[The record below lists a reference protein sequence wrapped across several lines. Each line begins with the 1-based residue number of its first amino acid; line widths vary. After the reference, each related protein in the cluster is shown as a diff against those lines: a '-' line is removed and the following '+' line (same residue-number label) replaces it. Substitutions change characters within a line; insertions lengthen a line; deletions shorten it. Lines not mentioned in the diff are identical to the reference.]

1 MLKNCISFVLA
12 LLIFAAFFGFVTW
25 AQKTEEGTKKE
36 GVTLEAL
43 GVTAEQKER
52 IKALWEFKRQSHRQA
67 IENLKP
73 LNRLAKDRLTSDEE
87 IREILKKFHQQRL
100 AQEQK
105 VKIAEENLIKSLPPR
120 AQLHLTILGVLDNGL
135 TPRHFSAAP
144 KKEDNTQKSSD
155 R

>member
-1 MLKNCISFVLA
+1 MPKFYISLVFV
-12 LLIFAAFFGFVTW
+12 LLIFATFFGFMTW
-25 AQKTEEGTKKE
+25 AQKTEDGTKKE

-52 IKALWEFKRQSHRQA
+52 IKALWEFKRQTHRQA

-73 LNRLAKDRLTSDEE
+73 LNRLAKDKMASDADV
-87 IREILKKFHQQRL
+87 REVLKTFRQQHL

-105 VKIAEENLIKSLPPR
+105 VKIAEDNLIKSLPPR

-135 TPRHFSAAP
+135 SPRFSAAP
-144 KKEDNTQKSSD
+144 KKEDNTQKPSD
-155 R
+155 K

>member
-1 MLKNCISFVLA
+1 MPKFYINLTLA
-12 LLIFAAFFGFVTW
+12 LLIFAIFFGFATW
-25 AQKTEEGTKKE
+25 AQKTEDGTQKE

-52 IKALWEFKRQSHRQA
+52 IKALWEFKRQTHRQA

-73 LNRLAKDRLTSDEE
+73 LNRLAKDKMVPDADV
-87 IREILKKFHQQRL
+87 REVLKKFHQQRL

-105 VKIAEENLIKSLPPR
+105 VKIAEENLLKSLPPR
-120 AQLHLTILGVLDNGL
+120 AQLHLTLLGVLDNGL
-135 TPRHFSAAP
+135 PPRFSAAP
-144 KKEDNTQKSSD
+144 KREDSTQKPSD

>member
-1 MLKNCISFVLA
+1 MRKFYISLVPA
-12 LLIFAAFFGFVTW
+12 LLIFATLFGFVTW

-52 IKALWEFKRQSHRQA
+52 IKALWEFKRQSRRQA

-73 LNRLAKDRLTSDEE
+73 LNRLAKDEIASDDQV
-87 IREILKKFHQQRL
+87 REALKKFHRQRL

-105 VKIAEENLIKSLPPR
+105 VKIAEENLLKSLPPR

-135 TPRHFSAAP
+135 PLRFSTAP
-144 KKEDNTQKSSD
+144 KKADNAQKPSD

>member
-1 MLKNCISFVLA
+1 MRKFYINLA
-12 LLIFAAFFGFVTW
+12 LALFIIATFFGFVTW
-25 AQKTEEGTKKE
+25 AQKTEDGTKKE

-52 IKALWEFKRQSHRQA
+52 IKALWEFKRQSYRQA

-73 LNRLAKDRLTSDEE
+73 LNRLAKDKLTSDEE
-87 IREILKKFHQQRL
+87 VREILKKFHQQRL

-105 VKIAEENLIKSLPPR
+105 VKIAEENLLKSLPPR
-120 AQLHLTILGVLDNGL
+120 AQLHLTLLGVLDNGL
-135 TPRHFSAAP
+135 PPRFSAAP
-144 KKEDNTQKSSD
+144 KKEDNTQKPSD

>member
-1 MLKNCISFVLA
+1 MPKFYINLALA
-12 LLIFAAFFGFVTW
+12 LLIFAIFFGFVTW
-25 AQKTEEGTKKE
+25 AQKTEDGTKKE

-73 LNRLAKDRLTSDEE
+73 LNRLAKDEMTSDEE
-87 IREILKKFHQQRL
+87 VREILKKFHQQRL

-105 VKIAEENLIKSLPPR
+105 VKIAEENLLKSLPPR
-120 AQLHLTILGVLDNGL
+120 AQLHLTLLGVLDNGL
-135 TPRHFSAAP
+135 PPRFSAAL
-144 KKEDNTQKSSD
+144 KKEDNTQKPND

>member
-1 MLKNCISFVLA
+1 MLKICISFVLA
-12 LLIFAAFFGFVTW
+12 LLISVAFFGFVTG
-25 AQKTEEGTKKE
+25 AQKTEDGTQKE

-52 IKALWEFKRQSHRQA
+52 IKALWEFKRQSRRQA

-73 LNRLAKDRLTSDEE
+73 LNQLAKDKMVSDEE
-87 IREILKKFHQQRL
+87 VREILKEFHQQRL

-105 VKIAEENLIKSLPPR
+105 VKMAEENLLKSLPPR

-135 TPRHFSAAP
+135 PPRFSAAP
-144 KKEDNTQKSSD
+144 KKEDNTQKSSN